1 MNLTTRKNHFGFITN
16 KSSPYK
22 KIYFQ
27 CLNNTIPTCYNEQ
40 TAIYCYKKQKHLF
53 LHGLIFTKKYM
64 TTSADLTSRIT
75 PVLLVVLT
83 VSFFKFENRLF
94 FFQKK
99 STFLFKT
106 KSNFNSLIFVQGEF
120 AYEGFCQLR
129 DSSRSSQ

>member
-22 KIYFQ
+22 KINIL
-27 CLNNTIPTCYNEQ
+27 CLKNTIPTCYNEQ

-75 PVLLVVLT
+75 PVFVLT

-94 FFQKK
+94 FFLKK

-120 AYEGFCQLR
+120 AYEGFC
-129 DSSRSSQ
+129 